1 MEDKPL
7 EIVEADQKSWKMNV
21 LEMMEDALEIM
32 EDDQK
37 SWKMNYP
44 RNDRR
49 CPGNNGR

>member
-7 EIVEADQKSWKMNV
+7 EMVET
-21 LEMMEDALEIM
+21 
-32 EDDQK
+32 DQK

-49 CPGNNGR
+49 CPGNHGG